1 MIDEVVWNLGGW
13 NAISGVSVRT
23 MYEKE
28 RGITVYSDR
37 PSAWTGKVVL
47 PYPSDYVWASLD
59 SDCTSDISKCNTDNA
74 KNNNYF

>member
-1 MIDEVVWNLGGW
+1 MIDEAVWNLGGW
-13 NAISGVSVRT
+13 NAISGVNVRT

-28 RGITVYSDR
+28 RGITVYSGR
-37 PSAWTGKVVL
+37 PSTWTGKVAL